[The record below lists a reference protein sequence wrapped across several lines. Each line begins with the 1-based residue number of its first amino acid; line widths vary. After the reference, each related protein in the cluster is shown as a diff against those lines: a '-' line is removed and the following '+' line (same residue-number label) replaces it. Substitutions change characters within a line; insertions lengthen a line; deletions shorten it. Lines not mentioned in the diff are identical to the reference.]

1 MYNKAINTLRG
12 KSIMSWAIFQGNH
25 YGMMQST
32 RLTTMFRRNRYAIAK
47 LKLKF
52 MAWGI
57 FLGLMVTLTFPIAAW
72 AVTSSLG
79 ISDSHL
85 ASCPT
90 SPNCVIS
97 QDGDSKHAI
106 AAITYHV
113 DRDVAQ
119 KTLLKV
125 LTVVPRT
132 EVVENTDDYIHALSK
147 SRIFGFI
154 DDVEFY
160 FPQNENLIHVRSAAR
175 TGDSDLGVNR
185 RRLEQIR
192 LALRDLNI

>member
-1 MYNKAINTLRG
+1 M
-12 KSIMSWAIFQGNH
+12 MSCTN
-25 YGMMQST
+25 
-32 RLTTMFRRNRYAIAK
+32 AK
-47 LKLKF
+47 WKLKF
-52 MAWGI
+52 IALGI
-57 FLGLMVTLTFPIAAW
+57 FLSLIVTLTFPTAVW

-85 ASCPT
+85 VACPD
-90 SPNCVIS
+90 SPNCVVS

-106 AAITYHV
+106 APITYRV

-132 EVVENTDDYIHALSK
+132 EVVETTGDYIHALSK

-160 FPQNENLIHVRSAAR
+160 FPKNESVIHLRSAAR